1 MEHFMNKLFSSPLL
15 LEDEK
20 LNSKIE
26 RIFENKLFQKMVEN
40 TNVLEEAG
48 LGNSEDRDGDSNATG
63 MFEGKMIL
71 DHRAIEKCELIA
83 PYVPEEPADK
93 PAVEKPDNK
102 FEKLKLSNKK
112 NFTKPKTKEDGEKSA
127 DLSRFSRESEID
139 RQKKDVESLGHQLD
153 GQPGGAMSEIASEE
167 QSVPEESEIVESES
181 IKDMIDTKEEIDQ
194 FDNDDDVGF
203 DCYEVGEHEF
213 TKVAKHL
220 ATEFNF
226 PTRAMK
232 KGTRNKR
239 KRVNPYK
246 LTEAEIMKR
255 AEKKNG
261 YIYLDPNMRHPNSDE
276 PGYPLTFN
284 QVVYD
289 CFHLKVVYNRE
300 RTGFEEVKEFQIVIG
315 SVVAGRY
322 QVVEFLGEAAFSKA
336 IQCVDLKNGQSYC
349 LKVIENNK
357 DYFDQS
363 IDEIKLLRYINVN
376 GNVDENHVLRLHD
389 FFYHKEH
396 LFIVTELLKDNLY
409 DYYKFNRE
417 KETEEYFTVGRLQK
431 ITVQLLKGLTYI
443 HSLKLVHCDL
453 KPENIMMKS
462 YSRAEVKI
470 IDFGSSCFVHDNL
483 GSYVQSRAYRAPEV
497 ILGCKYDYKIDIWSL
512 GCILS
517 ELYTGSVLFQSDSLQ
532 GLLARI
538 VAIIGPFPEWM
549 LEEGKLSSKY
559 FTKEKLLYQDVRSR
573 AYLGICRRW
582 STTRKQRRYV

>member
-1 MEHFMNKLFSSPLL
+1 MENFMNKLFSSPLL

-48 LGNSEDRDGDSNATG
+48 LGNSEDRDGDSNGTQL
-63 MFEGKMIL
+63 FDGKMIL
-71 DHRAIEKCELIA
+71 DLKAIEKCDLIS
-83 PYVPEEPADK
+83 PYVPDEPQDK
-93 PAVEKPDNK
+93 PAVEQPKHENK

-112 NFTKPKTKEDGEKSA
+112 NFTKSKAKEDGEKSG
-127 DLSRFSRESEID
+127 DLSKLSRASEID
-139 RQKKDVESLGHQLD
+139 RQKKDAESLGQQLD
-153 GQPGGAMSEIASEE
+153 GQPGGPVSEIASEE
-167 QSVPEESEIVESES
+167 QSQQEESELVESES

-203 DCYEVGEHEF
+203 DCYEVGEVEF
-213 TKVAKHL
+213 SKVAKHL
-220 ATEFNF
+220 ASEFNF
-226 PTRAMK
+226 PSRAVK
-232 KGTRNKR
+232 PGTRHKK

-246 LTEAEIMKR
+246 LSEAEILKR
-255 AEKKNG
+255 AEKKSG
-261 YIYLDPNMRHPNSDE
+261 YIYLDPAVQHPVSDE

-284 QVVYD
+284 QIVYD
-289 CFHLKVVYNRE
+289 CFHLKVIYNRE
-300 RTGFEEVKEFQIVIG
+300 RTGFEEVKEFQIVLG
-315 SVVAGRY
+315 SVIAGRY

-336 IQCVDLKNGQSYC
+336 IQCLDLKNGMSYC

-376 GNVDENHVLRLHD
+376 GDVDQNHVLRLHD

-431 ITVQLLKGLTYI
+431 ITLQLLRGLTYI

-517 ELYTGSVLFQSDSLQ
+517 ELFTGSVLFQSDSLQ

-538 VAIIGPFPEWM
+538 VAILGPFPEWM
-549 LEEGKLSSKY
+549 LEEGKLTHKY
-559 FTKEKLLYQDVRSR
+559 FTKEKLLYQDVIRYSHSG
-573 AYLGICRRW
+573 LCR
-582 STTRKQRRYV
+582 

>member
-1 MEHFMNKLFSSPLL
+1 VEEIMESFMNKLFSSPLL

-48 LGNSEDRDGDSNATG
+48 LGNSEDRDGDSNGT
-63 MFEGKMIL
+63 MLFEGKMIL
-71 DHRAIEKCELIA
+71 DYKAMEKCDLIA
-83 PYVPEEPADK
+83 PYVPDEPAVQE
-93 PAVEKPDNK
+93 PKPDLK

-112 NFTKPKTKEDGEKSA
+112 NFTKPKTKEDGEQSA
-127 DLSRFSRESEID
+127 ELSQISRASDFE
-139 RQKKDVESLGHQLD
+139 RQKKDIESLGQQLD
-153 GQPGGAMSEIASEE
+153 EQPGGAVSEIASEE
-167 QSVPEESEIVESES
+167 QALQDESELIESQS
-181 IKDMIDTKEEIDQ
+181 MKDMIDTKEEIDQ

-203 DCYEVGEHEF
+203 ECYEVVEREF
-213 TKVAKHL
+213 ANVSNQL
-220 ATEFNF
+220 AAEFNF
-226 PTRAMK
+226 PARAVRQ
-232 KGTRNKR
+232 GTRHKK

-246 LTEAEIMKR
+246 LSEAEIMMR
-255 AEKKNG
+255 AEKKTG
-261 YIYLDPNMRHPNSDE
+261 YIYLDPKVKHPASE
-276 PGYPLTFN
+276 EAGYPLTYN

-289 CFHLKVVYNRE
+289 CFHLKVIYNRE

-322 QVVEFLGEAAFSKA
+322 KVAEFLGEAAFSKA
-336 IQCVDLKNGQSYC
+336 IQCVDLKNGMNYC

-376 GNVDENHVLRLHD
+376 GDVDQNHVLRLHD

-417 KETEEYFTVGRLQK
+417 KEAEEYFTVGRLQT
-431 ITVQLLKGLTYI
+431 ITFQLLKGLSYI

-483 GSYVQSRAYRAPEV
+483 GNYVQSRAYRAPEV

-538 VAIIGPFPEWM
+538 IAILGPFPEWM
-549 LEEGKLSSKY
+549 LDEGKLTHKY
-559 FTKEKLLYQDVRSR
+559 FTKEKLLYQDVSSVPN
-573 AYLGICRRW
+573 LGIC
-582 STTRKQRRYV
+582 